1 MKKVSLA
8 VEKWIIPT
16 YPIQPSE
23 EMPMFA
29 ENRHH
34 QNTTGNPY
42 PNRVTQKAEA
52 ENKVELEY
60 DVVRLENDYIRICII
75 PALGGKV
82 FEARDKVND
91 YDFLYRQHVVKPALI
106 GAFGAWTSG
115 GLEFNWP
122 FHHRPSTVM
131 PVDFSVEECGDGSAI
146 CWLSECDPA
155 DRTKGMVGIVLRPD
169 TSYFETRVK
178 ITNRTDTAHSFLW
191 WENGAVRI
199 HDKYRIIFPPDV
211 TWVHHHYDRFHTT
224 YPLATGRYG
233 ALNFTEPT
241 DISWLKNTKL
251 ASSYFAAPSR
261 YDFFG
266 GYDYAAD
273 CGTIH
278 VADHHRSPGKKMFTW
293 GTGKNAD
300 NWEKQL
306 TDSDGKYCELMA
318 GSYTDDQPDFT
329 WLEPYETKSFSQFW
343 YPVRKTRS
351 VSFANLNAA
360 IALDREAGEIR
371 VNVTRE
377 VKNARIVLS
386 EAGSRKTLLDRTFSL
401 LPCECREYSTDFGDG
416 LLHVEIVDSDGAE
429 LLSYIE
435 EVPDTLHI
443 PKNNPGIPTPD
454 HLYTAQ
460 DCYLA
465 GVHIDLY
472 RDITY
477 KPDVYYLEALRYEP
491 DHLPSLTALGEY
503 CLRTGKYEEAEKH
516 LCKAMT
522 VQNPYD
528 NNPKDGTV
536 GYLLGLARLRLGDI
550 DKAYNTLFKAAW
562 SCNTVSKAMTLIA
575 AIDGRRGRFDKM
587 LQHAD
592 EALDKESHN
601 PVAGPYAAW
610 ALYKLGHAGA
620 AKERLEKILGYD
632 CLNHLARYMAISLA
646 GEDIGEFFDG
656 FKMNSN
662 PSQTCLDVAFDLRQ
676 AGLCSEAIKVLSGL
690 KKYRGAS
697 TMALYTLGTLL
708 WEQGET
714 DEAEKLFGEASMKPI
729 VDIFPYRLAELE
741 VLNKVIEIN
750 PENGTAY
757 YLLGC
762 LLYDKKQYENA
773 AQNWLKAIQCSP
785 DFYIPYRNMAVA
797 CFSHLKKPEDAL
809 NYIRKAIELKPDEQL
824 LTEAGYIM
832 ASLGTPAEE
841 RVAFLTERF
850 PEDCGDNLILEL
862 TKAYLADEKYDEA
875 RRTMLSHEFTPGEGG
890 EFIIAEPY
898 MFSRF
903 APGRIALAE
912 GRPEEALAYFEQA
925 LTLPENLHTGF
936 WNEAVIVP
944 FRYYQAEA
952 LKRLGKA
959 EEAQELIDTMTNI
972 DNGGM
977 WNMGG
982 EFKYYAAMLKKLSGN
997 AVEADLMMRDA
1008 ILSWEAELA
1017 DKNFPGSHE
1026 MNDRFFYCSYIR
1038 DPMALK
1044 QADLHCMLGYGM
1056 LYLGKKDEAKACFE
1070 RSLSFNPDNVK
1081 ASLELKL
1088 LGLCDKSGCLR

>member
-1 MKKVSLA
+1 MDIAMKRVTAA
-8 VEKWIIPT
+8 VEKWSIPT
-16 YPIQPSE
+16 YPIQPAE

-29 ENRHH
+29 ETRHH
-34 QNTTGNPY
+34 QNTTGDPY
-42 PNRVTQKAEA
+42 PSRVTQRAEIK
-52 ENKVELEY
+52 NKVDMEY
-60 DVVRLENDYIRICII
+60 DVVRLENDYIRLGIL

-82 FEARDKVND
+82 FEAYDKVND
-91 YDFLYRQHVVKPALI
+91 YHFLYRQHVIKPALI

-131 PVDFSVEECGDGSAI
+131 PVDFAVEECADGSAI

-155 DRTKGMVGIVLRPD
+155 DRTKGAVGIVLRPD

-178 ITNRTDTAHSFLW
+178 LTNRTDTAHSFLW

-211 TWVHHHYDRFHTT
+211 TWVHHHYDRCHTT

-233 ALNFTEPT
+233 AQNFTEPT

-251 ASSYFAAPSR
+251 ASSYFAAPSK

-278 VADHHRSPGKKMFTW
+278 VADHYKSPGKKMFTW
-293 GTGKNAD
+293 GMGKNAD
-300 NWEKQL
+300 SWEKQL
-306 TDSDGKYCELMA
+306 TDQDGKYCELMA

-343 YPVRKTRS
+343 YPIRKTQS

-360 IALDREAGEIR
+360 VALDRDAGEVRI
-371 VNVTRE
+371 NVTKNTE
-377 VKNARIVLS
+377 NARLLLTEKES
-386 EAGSRKTLLDRTFSL
+386 GRTLLDRMFSL
-401 LPCECREYSTDFGDG
+401 TPCACGTFAADLGDG
-416 LLHVEIVDSDGAE
+416 LLCVTVVGADGAE
-429 LLSYIE
+429 LLAYAE

-443 PKNNPGIPTPD
+443 PKDNPGIPTPD

-477 KPDVYYLEALRYEP
+477 KPDVYYLEALKYDP
-491 DHLPSLTALGEY
+491 KHLPSLTALGEY
-503 CLRTGKYEEAEKH
+503 CLRTGRYDAAEEY
-516 LCKAMT
+516 LQRAMA

-528 NNPKDGTV
+528 NNPRDGTV
-536 GYLLGLARLRLGDI
+536 GYLLGLTHLRRGNT
-550 DKAYNTLFKAAW
+550 DKAYSALCKAAW
-562 SCNTVSKAMTLIA
+562 SGNTVSKAMTLIA
-575 AIDGRRGRFDKM
+575 AIDGCRGQFDKM
-587 LQHAD
+587 LQHAE

-601 PVAGPYAAW
+601 PIAGAYAAW
-610 ALYKLGHAGA
+610 ALYKLGFTDA
-620 AKERLEKILGYD
+620 AKERLEKILGFD
-632 CLNHLARYMAISLA
+632 CLNHLARYMAIRVA
-646 GEDIGEFFDG
+646 GEDIREFFDR
-656 FKMNSN
+656 FKMNSD

-676 AGLCSEAIKVLSGL
+676 AGLYDEAIEVLSGL

-708 WEQGET
+708 WEVGET
-714 DEAEKLFGEASMKPI
+714 DSAAALLKEASEKPI
-729 VDIFPYRLAELE
+729 VDFFPYRPAELE
-741 VLNKVIEIN
+741 VLSKVIGIA
-750 PENGTAY
+750 PEDGTAY
-757 YLLGC
+757 YLRGC
-762 LLYDKKQYENA
+762 LLYDKRQYENA
-773 AQNWLKAIQCSP
+773 AEDWRKAIEYSP
-785 DFYIPYRNMAVA
+785 EFYIPYRNMAVA
-797 CFSHLKKPEDAL
+797 CFSHLHKPEDAL
-809 NYIRKAIELKPDEQL
+809 CYIRKAIERKPDEQL

-832 ASLGTPAEE
+832 AALGTPAEE
-841 RVAFLTERF
+841 RVALLTGYF
-850 PEDCGDNLILEL
+850 PENCGDNLVLEL

-875 RRTMLSHEFTPGEGG
+875 QKTMLSHEFTPGEGG

-912 GRPEEALAYFEQA
+912 GRAEEALAYFEEA
-925 LTLPENLHTGF
+925 LTLPENLNTGF
-936 WNEAVIVP
+936 WNEAVTVP

-952 LKRLGKA
+952 LKRLGKT
-959 EEAQELIDTMTNI
+959 EEAKKLIDSLLNI
-972 DNGGM
+972 DNSGM

-982 EFKYYAAMLKKLSGN
+982 EFKYYAAKLIKLSGK
-997 AVEADLMMRDA
+997 AVEADRMMRDA
-1008 ILSWEAELA
+1008 ILGWEAELA
-1017 DKNFPGSHE
+1017 DQRFPGSHE
-1026 MNDRFFYCSYIR
+1026 MNDRFFYRSYIK

-1044 QADLHCMLGYGM
+1044 HADLYYMLGYGM
-1056 LYLGKKDEAKACFE
+1056 LYLGRRAEAKAYFE
-1070 RSLSFNPDNVK
+1070 RSLSLHPDNAK
-1081 ASLELKL
+1081 AALELKL
-1088 LGLCDKSGCLR
+1088 L

>member
-1 MKKVSLA
+1 MKKVTA
-8 VEKWIIPT
+8 VVEKWTIPT
-16 YPIQPSE
+16 YPIQPAE

-29 ENRHH
+29 ETRHH

-42 PNRVTQKAEA
+42 PSRVTQKAEA
-52 ENKVELEY
+52 KNKVDCEY
-60 DVVRLENDYIRICII
+60 DVIRLENDYIRLGII

-82 FEARDKVND
+82 FEAYDKVND

-131 PVDFSVEECGDGSAI
+131 PVDFSVEECADGSAI

-178 ITNRTDTAHSFLW
+178 VTNRTDMAHSFLW

-224 YPLATGRYG
+224 YPMATGRYG

-241 DISWLKNTKL
+241 DISWLKNTRL
-251 ASSYFAAPSR
+251 ASSYFAAPSK

-278 VADHHRSPGKKMFTW
+278 VADHYRSPGKKMFTW
-293 GTGKNAD
+293 GVGKNAD

-306 TDSDGKYCELMA
+306 TDTDGKYCELMA

-343 YPVRKTRS
+343 YPIRKTQS
-351 VSFANLNAA
+351 VTFANLNGAV
-360 IALDREAGEIR
+360 ALDREAGEVRI
-371 VNVTRE
+371 NVTKD
-377 VKNARIVLS
+377 VNNAHLLLTEKES
-386 EAGSRKTLLDRTFSL
+386 GKTLLDRTFSL
-401 LPCECREYSTDFGDG
+401 TPCECGTFEADFGDG
-416 LLHVEIVDSDGAE
+416 LICVTVVDNAGAE
-429 LLSYIE
+429 LLTYTE
-435 EVPDTLHI
+435 EIPDTLHI

-472 RDITY
+472 RDRAF
-477 KPDVYYLEALRYEP
+477 KPDVYYLEALKYDP
-491 DHLPSLTALGEY
+491 KHLQSLIALGEY
-503 CLRTGKYEEAEKH
+503 YLRTGRFNDAEEYLTRAI
-516 LCKAMT
+516 A

-528 NNPKDGTV
+528 NNPKDGTAS
-536 GYLLGLARLRLGDI
+536 YLLGLTCLYLGNT
-550 DKAYNTLFKAAW
+550 DKAYTNLFKASW

-575 AIDGRRGRFDKM
+575 GIDGCRGQYDKM
-587 LQHAD
+587 LQHAE

-610 ALYKLGHAGA
+610 ALYRLGAVDA
-620 AKERLEKILGYD
+620 AKERLNKILGFD
-632 CLNHLARYMAISLA
+632 CLNHLARYMAIRAA
-646 GEDIGEFFDG
+646 GGDMGEFYDG

-662 PSQTCLDVAFDLRQ
+662 PSQTCLDVAFDLSQ
-676 AGLCSEAIKVLSGL
+676 AGQYDEAINVLSGL
-690 KKYRGAS
+690 IKYRGAS
-697 TMALYTLGTLL
+697 TMALYTLAVLL
-708 WEQGET
+708 RETGET
-714 DEAEKLFGEASMKPI
+714 EKAGELFKEASEKTI
-729 VDIFPYRLAELE
+729 VDIFPYRLAELN
-741 VLNKVIEIN
+741 VLKKVIEIN
-750 PENGTAY
+750 PEDGTAY

-762 LLYDKKQYENA
+762 QLYDKRQYENA
-773 AQNWLKAIQCSP
+773 AQNWLKAIEYSP
-785 DFYIPYRNMAVA
+785 EFYIPYRNMAVA
-797 CFSHLKKPEDAL
+797 CFRHLKKPEEAL
-809 NYIRKAIELKPDEQL
+809 RYIKKAIELNPDEQL

-832 ASLGTPAEE
+832 ASIGTPAEE
-841 RVAFLTERF
+841 RVAFLTGHF
-850 PEDCGDNLILEL
+850 PEKCGDNLILEL
-862 TKAYLADEKYDEA
+862 TKAYLAAGKYDEA
-875 RRTMLSHEFTPGEGG
+875 QQTMLGHYFTPGEGG
-890 EFIIAEPY
+890 EFVIAEPY

-903 APGRIALAE
+903 APGRLALAE
-912 GRPEEALAYFEQA
+912 GRAEDALAYFEEA
-925 LTLPENLHTGF
+925 LTLPENLNTGF

-952 LKRLGKA
+952 LKRLGRT
-959 EEAQELIDTMTNI
+959 EEAQKLIDSMLNI
-972 DNGGM
+972 DNSGM

-982 EFKYYAAMLKKLSGN
+982 EFKYYSAMLKKLSGK
-997 AVEADLMMRDA
+997 ATEADLLMRDA
-1008 ILSWEAELA
+1008 ILGWEAELA
-1017 DKNFPGSHE
+1017 DVRFPGSHE
-1026 MNDRFFYCSYIR
+1026 MNDRFFYISYIK
-1038 DPMALK
+1038 DPMTLK
-1044 QADLHCMLGYGM
+1044 EADLQYMLGYGM
-1056 LYLGKKDEAKACFE
+1056 LYLGRKEEARACFE
-1070 RSLSFNPDNVK
+1070 KSLAFNPDNLK
-1081 ASLELKL
+1081 AALELEL
-1088 LGLCDKSGCLR
+1088 L